1 LIDEAQQTYHDKVI
15 KKQSGRPNGVRI
27 ALFSSFGSP
36 TEGLHDYS
44 NGSAPVH
51 FGVQQRVS
59 IVVSSLPSASQFS
72 LFYSFEEFEDVAH
85 KYSTD
90 PAIWTAK
97 LRNICT
103 PLRVDNL
110 VPFERLWNL

>member
-1 LIDEAQQTYHDKVI
+1 M
-15 KKQSGRPNGVRI
+15 
-27 ALFSSFGSP
+27 ALGSPFFSSFGSP